1 MTFLNLNIK
10 SKYPTDCPL
19 RLDNFSVISKGLF
32 IYSGIGP
39 TYASKMTRNGIR
51 VVDLL
56 DDFEEFSNKF
66 SILADNHMA
75 AFPGL
80 KVKLLLVL

>member
-1 MTFLNLNIK
+1 
-10 SKYPTDCPL
+10 
-19 RLDNFSVISKGLF
+19 
-32 IYSGIGP
+32 
-39 TYASKMTRNGIR
+39 MTRNGIR

-56 DDFEEFSNKF
+56 DNFDNFANKF

-80 KVKLLLVL
+80 QVPVQVVSGFRLNYFRSKPTCG